1 MQENFNTT
9 PPLQENPN
17 KKKKLLTLLA
27 VLLILALV
35 TSWLAGYL
43 LGKNTAPVP
52 SGQVIDTIL
61 LAPEDKA
68 CLLYTSRCV

>member
-9 PPLQENPN
+9 PPLQENLN

-43 LGKNTAPVP
+43 LGKKYSSCAVRTGN
-52 SGQVIDTIL
+52 
-61 LAPEDKA
+61 
-68 CLLYTSRCV
+68 